1 MSFRAFPEI
10 TPNEPWSRIVAI
22 IVQWTRRG
30 KLNCVEEVTLSAAT
44 STTLNDQL
52 IGPDS
57 VVHLTAKDAN
67 AAALTGVYVD
77 TYAYGSCVIHHSLA
91 AGTEV
96 FRYSVIG

>member
-1 MSFRAFPEI
+1 M
-10 TPNEPWSRIVAI
+10 SRIGGGGYAES
-22 IVQWTRRG
+22 RG
-30 KLNCVEEVTLSAAT
+30 GGVGDGTGGGRSA
-44 STTLNDQL
+44 NGRD
-52 IGPDS
+52 G
-57 VVHLTAKDAN
+57 N